1 MTAPSEDVP
10 RPIQEH
16 VIELL
21 IRLRK
26 ALISVIIASLLVS
39 VIPSS
44 LIFGENPEGGYTPLV
59 LSAFF
64 YMRDSLLE
72 STNRFAS
79 KFGALLG
86 TKGVEIKL
94 IAYGWLDAVEVMIY
108 LAILLGFLVTSP
120 YVGYQIYSY
129 LKPALFP
136 KEKKLLLSF
145 SVGFAILF
153 LAGAV
158 YAYYLVIPAT
168 FAILAW
174 INLGSG
180 VELTFSVKQFFNFVM
195 LGMVSS
201 GLFFTFPLAIALAAK
216 AGVVRSATLK
226 QKWRIVFFVIAAV
239 AAILTPD
246 PTPVSTL
253 MLTIP
258 FFILYGL
265 ATLLASKLE
274 PRPSSAQAAPSSDKV

>member
-1 MTAPSEDVP
+1 MSVPPEDVP

-16 VIELL
+16 VVELL
-21 IRLRK
+21 VRLRR
-26 ALISVIIASLLVS
+26 ALISIIIASLLAS

-44 LIFGENPEGGYTPLV
+44 LVFGENPEGGYTPLV
-59 LSAFF
+59 LGIYL
-64 YMRDSLLE
+64 YMRDHLLQ
-72 STNRFAS
+72 STNKFAN

-86 TKGVEIKL
+86 TREIEIKL
-94 IAYGWLDAVEVMIY
+94 IAYGWLDAIEVMIY
-108 LAILLGFLVTSP
+108 LSILLGVLVTSP

-145 SVGFAILF
+145 SVGFAVLF
-153 LAGAV
+153 LAGAI

-180 VELTFSVKQFFNFVM
+180 VELTFSVKQFFNFVL

-216 AGVVRSATLK
+216 AGLVKSATLK
-226 QKWRIVFFVIAAV
+226 QKWRIVFFVIAAI

-258 FFILYGL
+258 FFLLYGL

-274 PRPSSAQAAPSSDKV
+274 PS